1 MMLTESEE
9 EMQLKLKE
17 IFIFYEERN
26 YTDNEPLVRVSSN
39 KYTFMFND
47 KIDEKQLE
55 NEANKRILKLIKR
68 DIDVE
73 KKVPAEENDSF
84 FLTIFYMNKT
94 NKKLKEI
101 NLGFEVIPEKVFD
114 ELIKQRNELLQR
126 LSKTKI
132 KNKEIIIFFTLSKGL
147 LLDSRY
153 NALLEVNYIYNVV
166 RHSGSGNEASTLDEP
181 SLLG

>member
-17 IFIFYEERN
+17 ISIFYEEGT
-26 YTDNEPLVRVSSN
+26 YIDNKLLVKMSSN
-39 KYTFMFND
+39 RHTFMFND

-68 DIDVE
+68 DIDFE

-84 FLTIFYMNKT
+84 FLTIFYMNKI

-114 ELIKQRNELLQR
+114 ELIKQRNNLLQR
-126 LSKTKI
+126 LSQTKI
-132 KNKEIIIFFTLSKGL
+132 KNKEISISLTLSKGL
-147 LLDSRY
+147 LLDSRH
-153 NALLEVNYIYNVV
+153 NALLEVNYVYDVV
-166 RHSGSGNEASTLDEP
+166 HRSGSGDEA
-181 SLLG
+181 

>member
-1 MMLTESEE
+1 
-9 EMQLKLKE
+9 MQLKLKE
-17 IFIFYEERN
+17 ISIFYEEGT
-26 YTDNEPLVRVSSN
+26 YIDNKLLVKMSSN
-39 KYTFMFND
+39 RHTFMFND

-68 DIDVE
+68 DIDFE
-73 KKVPAEENDSF
+73 KKVPAEEEENDSF

-101 NLGFEVIPEKVFD
+101 NLGFEIIPEKVFD
-114 ELIKQRNELLQR
+114 ELIKQRNNLLQR

-132 KNKEIIIFFTLSKGL
+132 KNKEISISLTLSKGL

-153 NALLEVNYIYNVV
+153 NALLKVNYVYNVV
-166 RHSGSGNEASTLDEP
+166 HRSGSGDEA
-181 SLLG
+181 